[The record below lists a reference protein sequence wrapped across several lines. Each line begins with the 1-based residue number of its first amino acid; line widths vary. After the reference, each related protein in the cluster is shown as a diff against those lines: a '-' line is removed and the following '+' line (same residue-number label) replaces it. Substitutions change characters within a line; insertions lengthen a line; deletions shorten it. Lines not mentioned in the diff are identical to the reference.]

1 MKNLVLLLVLI
12 TALNSVA
19 QKVLTFEEAV
29 EWAMK
34 NNFNLKVAQNEALM
48 AKTNNTWGNAGMLPN
63 FSLNGSGNLSWNST
77 HQTYSDGTE
86 LDNNS
91 LHTQTLSAGPELNWT
106 LFESGRIRI
115 TKSKLAELEA
125 LGGIQLKDQVMQ
137 TLYDVTEAYYVVVK
151 QNQQLRSLQE
161 TINYNKERVKI
172 TETAYQTGL
181 KPKTDWLQAKIDLNV
196 NMENSITQQTSID
209 ASKRELNLL
218 LGTDQGL
225 DYQVADSIPL
235 ANSLEEK
242 QWFQLVDSVNT
253 TIQYY
258 QKQVQVAQLAL
269 KETNR
274 SRLPS
279 FSMSAGY
286 GFSLTGNSSGSLLT
300 NQNRGPKVGAF
311 LSVPIYQAG
320 DNQRKIQLA
329 KIGLQTAT
337 DQLSFAKLSV
347 QTALQQT
354 LSQYI
359 QQKQLWGIE
368 KENHLLAKE
377 NLEICLQRLKL
388 GQSTSLEVHQTQED
402 FEQSATRLIQ
412 FEYNLKLA
420 ETKLK
425 QLTAALYL
433 Y

>member
-137 TLYDVTEAYYVVVK
+137 TLYDVTEAYYLVVK

-196 NMENSITQQTSID
+196 NIENSITQQTSID

-311 LSVPIYQAG
+311 LSVPIY
-320 DNQRKIQLA
+320 
-329 KIGLQTAT
+329 
-337 DQLSFAKLSV
+337 
-347 QTALQQT
+347 
-354 LSQYI
+354 
-359 QQKQLWGIE
+359 
-368 KENHLLAKE
+368 
-377 NLEICLQRLKL
+377 
-388 GQSTSLEVHQTQED
+388 
-402 FEQSATRLIQ
+402 
-412 FEYNLKLA
+412 
-420 ETKLK
+420 
-425 QLTAALYL
+425 
-433 Y
+433 